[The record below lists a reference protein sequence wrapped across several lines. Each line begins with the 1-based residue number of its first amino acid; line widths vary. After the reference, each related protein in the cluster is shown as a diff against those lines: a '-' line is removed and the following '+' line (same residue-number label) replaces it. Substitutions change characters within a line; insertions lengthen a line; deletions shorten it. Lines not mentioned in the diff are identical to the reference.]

1 VYFGLP
7 AFNARQRA
15 ANFSLDELPRLMQYL
30 HDRNVKGYVTLNTL
44 VFSDELPEAARYV
57 RAIAEAGADAVIVQ
71 DLGVAR
77 LIRRMVPSLPVHAST
92 QMTQTEPEGIAML
105 HGLGIRRVIIA
116 RELSIEE
123 LQEVVEAAAVELEVF
138 VHGALCISYS
148 GQCLASAS
156 LWDRSANRGLCAQ
169 ACRLPYKLLIDG
181 RSLDLRDQ
189 RYLLSA
195 SDLCAADYVCQL
207 ARMGVAGFKIE
218 GRLKDAAYV
227 AAVTRFYRKAID
239 AAVAGEA
246 FAASPADRAEL
257 EMAFSR
263 GMGPGYLAGTNHQT
277 LVHGRFPKKRGLFVG
292 TVVGVTP
299 RGVLVEL
306 VRELVGPAPVRQT
319 PGFAA
324 GAANDSSER
333 TTTML
338 LKPGDGVVFDAGSS
352 PENEQGGR
360 VYAVTSRATDRGRVE
375 LTFGRGDVDF
385 AAISVGSGV
394 WKTDDPQFRRC
405 LDSLSRQDSPQHRCP
420 VTLRVRLLLDGRL
433 QATLVDESGREASA
447 ASDGPLEP
455 ARKHPLTVELLQD
468 QFCRLGDTPF
478 RLDCI
483 EMNSTQGP
491 AESLPVMAPKS
502 VLNDLRRRAAAQ
514 LKTLRDRDR
523 RHDVIEPHALERNRR
538 EMADA
543 LRRPGDQL
551 PPGSAPVR
559 TAQLAVLVRDLQQLD
574 AALDWASKHA
584 SRRRL
589 ACVYGDFGRLAD
601 CDAAVRAAREAK
613 QKLALA
619 VPQVVMP
626 GEQDLLERIAACR
639 PDAVLV
645 RSRPRC
651 NSFAGG
657 SRKSSGSETARST
670 SQTRSRPGCSWSMA
684 CRPSRRPTKSV
695 GRSWRRWSVTSGRTR
710 WRSSSTNT
718 LRCSIRDT
726 ACSPPTF
733 LGRAIAKAASNL
745 AGAARCCYEIAT
757 TWTIRSRWTPLAATR
772 SSTPARSLPSAIC
785 RPCSRLGY
793 AAFASSCCTSLR
805 PKRSGCLACT
815 PTCSAAG
822 TSRRTGRRVRPGS
835 EKSLA
840 PPHPPPTGDRC
851 DGSRRLTSPPD
862 GDLPSRG
869 NLGYAV
875 RPAGRPIQAPSSAYS
890 LLLR

>member
-1 VYFGLP
+1 MPRPELLAPAGDEDCLRAAVANGADAVYFGLP
-7 AFNARQRA
+7 AFNARRRA
-15 ANFSLDELPRLMQYL
+15 TNFGLDELPRLMQYL

-77 LIRRMVPSLPVHAST
+77 LIRRMVPSLPIHAST
-92 QMTQTEPEGIAML
+92 QTTQTEPDGIAML

-123 LQEVVEAAAVELEVF
+123 LQKVVEAAAVELEVF

-181 RSLDLRDQ
+181 RSLDLQDQ

-195 SDLCAADYVCQL
+195 SDLCAADSVCRL

-227 AAVTRFYRKAID
+227 AAATRFYRKAID
-239 AAVAGEA
+239 AAASGEV
-246 FAASPADRAEL
+246 FVASPADRAEL

-263 GMGPGYLAGTNHQT
+263 GMGPGYLAGTNHKS

-306 VRELVGPAPVRQT
+306 VGESVGPAPTRQT
-319 PGFAA
+319 PGFAT
-324 GAANDSSER
+324 GAANASSDR
-333 TTTML
+333 TTAML

-360 VYAVTSRATDRGRVE
+360 VYAVTARATGRRCVE

-394 WKTDDPQFRRC
+394 WKTDDPQLRRC
-405 LDSLSRQDSPQHRCP
+405 LESRSRQDSPQHRCP
-420 VTLRVRLLLDGRL
+420 VSLRVSLLLDGRV

-447 ASDGPLEP
+447 ASDDPLEP
-455 ARKHPLTVELLQD
+455 ARKHPLTVELLRD

-478 RLDCI
+478 RLDRI
-483 EMNSTQGP
+483 EMNSSQGP

-502 VLNDLRRRAAAQ
+502 VLNDLRRRVATQ
-514 LKTLRDRDR
+514 LKVLRDRDR
-523 RHDVIEPHALERNRR
+523 RHDVIEPDALERIRR

-551 PPGSAPVR
+551 PTESVQVR
-559 TAQLAVLVRDLQQLD
+559 TAQLAVLVRDHPQLD
-574 AALDWASKHA
+574 AALDWASRHA

-645 RSRPRC
+645 RSLASLQFLRRRFTEIERIGDGTL
-651 NSFAGG
+651 NVAN
-657 SRKSSGSETARST
+657 EITARLFLDHGLST
-670 SQTRSRPGCSWSMA
+670 
-684 CRPSRRPTKSV
+684 
-695 GRSWRRWSVTSGRTR
+695 
-710 WRSSSTNT
+710 
-718 LRCSIRDT
+718 I
-726 ACSPPTF
+726 
-733 LGRAIAKAASNL
+733 
-745 AGAARCCYEIAT
+745 
-757 TWTIRSRWTPLAATR
+757 
-772 SSTPARSLPSAIC
+772 TPAYELGWPELAPLVRHVWPDSLEVILYQHAPMFYTRYCLFAAHVSRTGDC
-785 RPCSRLGY
+785 RGCEQPCRRHAML
-793 AAFASSCCTSLR
+793 LR
-805 PKRSGCLACT
+805 DRNDVDHPVLVD
-815 PTCSAAG
+815 AAG
-822 TSRRTGRRVRPGS
+822 RNTVFNASAQSAV
-835 EKSLA
+835 
-840 PPHPPPTGDRC
+840 D
-851 DGSRRLTSPPD
+851 
-862 GDLPSRG
+862 DLPSMLAAGLCRFRIELLHESAAETQRLLSLYADL
-869 NLGYAV
+869 LGG
-875 RPAGRPIQAPSSAYS
+875 RDKPKDGPPGQAGF
-890 LLLR
+890 